1 MDHGFVMI
9 VKFFVHT
16 VKPKAVGF
24 QGLHMVEPGIGS
36 FLVKPTANKGFAEHK
51 DMQQIFLKILVILN
65 RYT

>member
-24 QGLHMVEPGIGS
+24 QGLHMVEAGIGS
-36 FLVKPTANKGFAEHK
+36 FLVKPTANKGFTEHK
-51 DMQQIFLKILVILN
+51 DLHPPRIEKLFIWKS
-65 RYT
+65 